1 MVPQASAWGFRGQPA
16 THASAFFTEWGEEIV
31 DHHTEDCGSDTSV
44 DKTGHKENEM
54 GIGKRRYS

>member
-16 THASAFFTEWGEEIV
+16 THASALFKEWGEQIV

-44 DKTGHKENEM
+44 DKTGHKKNAM
-54 GIGKRRYS
+54 GM